1 MRRFRFT
8 IAGLAAAV
16 AFLAIAVAAL
26 PEATPLWDSL
36 TFTLTLGLLVVS
48 ILRVVHLSR
57 ERCAFWLGLCP
68 RRLGRFRSESAA
80 GGGPATPDHEGPGL
94 SGFRTSA
101 ILCTRLALAQRG
113 MAAQARPTRRRRAYQ
128 RRRRASSRRMRLIPK
143 LRTGIMEF

>member
-57 ERCAFWLGLCP
+57 VVRFFPAWLCP
-68 RRLGRFRSESAA
+68 RRLGSIPERVCCRWW
-80 GGGPATPDHEGPGL
+80 TRRPDHEGPGL
-94 SGFRTSA
+94 SGFPTSA

-128 RRRRASSRRMRLIPK
+128 RRRPARC
-143 LRTGIMEF
+143 GECG

>member
-57 ERCAFWLGLCP
+57 ERAPSGSVVSSPARSIPERVCC
-68 RRLGRFRSESAA
+68 RRW
-80 GGGPATPDHEGPGL
+80 
-94 SGFRTSA
+94 
-101 ILCTRLALAQRG
+101 TRD
-113 MAAQARPTRRRRAYQ
+113 
-128 RRRRASSRRMRLIPK
+128 S
-143 LRTGIMEF
+143 